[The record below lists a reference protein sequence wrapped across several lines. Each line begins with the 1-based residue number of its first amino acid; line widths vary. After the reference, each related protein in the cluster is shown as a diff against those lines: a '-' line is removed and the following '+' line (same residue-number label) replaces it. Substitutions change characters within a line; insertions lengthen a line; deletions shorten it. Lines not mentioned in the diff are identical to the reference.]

1 MQTNRQKLGELGEKY
16 VIKQC
21 GCPLCKKTGTLV
33 RLPANFKCADIICN
47 FCGYLAQV
55 KTVRV
60 NNIASVPDRILGA
73 AWGPQSER
81 MAAAI
86 YFPLFIVLINKLDA
100 YSIYYLSADLQNSEM
115 FKPRKPLST
124 TALRAGW
131 RGFMIDTKK
140 VKDRFVKL
148 C

>member
-21 GCPLCKKTGTLV
+21 GCPHCKKTGTLV

-73 AWGPQSER
+73 AWGLKAKEWRSY
-81 MAAAI
+81 I
-86 YFPLFIVLINKLDA
+86 F
-100 YSIYYLSADLQNSEM
+100 SAFYCFD
-115 FKPRKPLST
+115 K
-124 TALRAGW
+124 
-131 RGFMIDTKK
+131 
-140 VKDRFVKL
+140 
-148 C
+148 